1 MAETCYFPLQEDIAM
16 PSLLSRATQIS
27 RKIAVAVILVLQVA
41 SLWVAF
47 HLNSAIVERTDVYAT
62 EASRLASTVI
72 GNRIA
77 SVRQVLGKVAEDI
90 SDKLAQGVPDEEIHR
105 IISEYKQL
113 WNYSEARLLKYEGG
127 IAQNDFSTL
136 AGRERQLIERAATEK
151 RIVMGQSSKETCI
164 TYAVPVLNDKELEGV
179 LLVVRGSEMAEQ
191 LLNIDVFGD
200 TGVTML
206 VDYQSDILV
215 KNWNTDLPHP
225 RDQASFISKDK
236 TLVASVFGPDYRIDK
251 NGLWRFRDPHGHEWL
266 AAQNTTK
273 VFGISILYAAPVNL
287 LMGGLP
293 SLRWQNLLMHLAT
306 FVGTM
311 LLLAD
316 IYILRRLYQR
326 KIRNIELTD
335 PLTGGDNSRSFRN
348 KLRRTLSESK
358 DSYALVSMDINK
370 FKLIN
375 EEYGID
381 KANELLRL
389 IYSVITANL
398 GPGELCA
405 HHTAD
410 TFLLLLRHSDEA
422 GTQER
427 LETLMAEIMRSKH
440 ELGLT
445 HKQGLSAGVY
455 VIDDRTLPDYI
466 MLDHANLAREICKQP
481 PYPSIQFYD
490 ESVQEQ
496 QKRDADIL
504 NSFGQSL
511 ENGDFEVWLQ
521 PKVNIR
527 TNMVS
532 GAEALVRWNHPEL
545 GFLAPGAFLPVLE
558 SSGRVGRL
566 DLWVFR
572 QVCRIL
578 SRWDREGREIVPIA
592 VNLSRTQLAKADFLT
607 DYLNILN
614 EYDVDPHWIE
624 LELTENIFVENEEAI
639 SKLFSTIRSH
649 GLRCAIDDFGTGYS
663 SLSLLRRARI
673 DTVKLDRSFFTE
685 EELSAQS
692 KAVIRSITQLSS
704 ALGLVCVAE
713 GVENQSTLE
722 FLLSTD
728 CSTAQGYFYSKPL
741 KVEAFESYAYSKE
754 KICKI
759 LSTGFVCYLSDSP
772 HHTEALSGSVDKELL
787 SLLPGVGLC
796 VIKKQNHE
804 LLFFNDI
811 MKEMTPHIAEGMLCH
826 ELWTSHCS
834 SCPLMMASRDK
845 ASASTTRSDVFGCSV
860 RLTAREVLWDNS
872 IPAFLVTLIPL
883 SRYDDDDDDDGTRN
897 EDIKRWKKQ
906 AQEDSLTSFLNRTQ
920 FDVEVKEAFSTHEK
934 GTLFIIDLDG
944 FKQVNDT
951 FGHLM
956 GDKVLKNTAK
966 RIRLS
971 FRKDDILSR
980 YGGDEFLVYAPRLAD
995 REIIEQ
1001 RMQTLQGLL
1010 RHPHTLDGVFSAVTA
1025 SIGIATFPADGRD
1038 IKELIASADKALY
1051 EAKRRGKDQYVFFD
1065 ELTYSS

>member
-1 MAETCYFPLQEDIAM
+1 M
-16 PSLLSRATQIS
+16 PPALSRTTQYI
-27 RKIAVAVILVLQVA
+27 RAIVIAVILALQVA

-47 HLNSAIVERTDVYAT
+47 HLNTAIVQRTDTYAT
-62 EASRLASTVI
+62 EAAQLASSVI
-72 GNRIA
+72 NSRITA
-77 SVRQVLGKVAEDI
+77 VRQILSKMAGDLIQKTD
-90 SDKLAQGVPDEEIHR
+90 QRMPDEELAHLIQA
-105 IISEYKQL
+105 YKGL
-113 WNYSEARLLKYEGG
+113 WNYSDMRLLKYEGG
-127 IAQNDFSTL
+127 IAQEDFSSIP
-136 AGRERQLIERAATEK
+136 GKERKLIERAAKEK
-151 RIVMGQSSKETCI
+151 RITMGQSSMEKCI
-164 TYAVPVLNDKELEGV
+164 AYAVPVLNGKELAGV
-179 LLVVRGSEMAEQ
+179 LLVVRGSEQAEQ
-191 LLNIDVFGD
+191 LLNIDVFSHA
-200 TGVTML
+200 GVTLL
-206 VDYQSDILV
+206 VDYQHDILV
-215 KNWNTDLPHP
+215 KNWSTDLPHP
-225 RDQASFISKDK
+225 HDHANFIGKGK
-236 TLVASVFGPDYRIDK
+236 ALVASAFGPDYRIDK
-251 NGLWRFRDPHGHEWL
+251 NGLWRFKDQHGHEWL
-266 AAQNTTK
+266 AAQNTNEEY
-273 VFGISILYAAPVNL
+273 GLSLLYAAPVNL

-306 FVGTM
+306 FTGTI
-311 LLLAD
+311 LLLVD
-316 IYILRRLYQR
+316 IYLLHRFYRR
-326 KIRNIELTD
+326 KILDIELTD
-335 PLTGGDNSRSFRN
+335 RLTGGDNTRNFQN
-348 KLRRTLSESK
+348 KLSRILAESK
-358 DSYALVSMDINK
+358 DGCALVSMDINK

-375 EEYGID
+375 EEYGVD

-389 IYSVITANL
+389 IYSIITANL

-410 TFLLLLRHSDEA
+410 TFLMLLRHSDEA
-422 GTQER
+422 GMQER
-427 LETLMAEIMRSKH
+427 LARLMDEIMKRKH

-445 HKQGLSAGVY
+445 HQQGLSAGVY
-455 VIDDRTLPDYI
+455 VIDDRMLPDYI

-496 QKRDADIL
+496 RRRDADIL

-558 SSGRVGRL
+558 SNGRVGQL

-592 VNLSRTQLAKADFLT
+592 VNLSRTQLTKEDFLT

-639 SKLFSTIRSH
+639 SQLFSTIRSH

-663 SLSLLRRARI
+663 SLSLLRRAKI

-685 EELSAQS
+685 DELSAQS

-713 GVENQSTLE
+713 GVENQATLE

-728 CSTAQGYFYSKPL
+728 CSIAQGYFYSRPL
-741 KVEAFESYAYSKE
+741 KVEAFESYAYSEE
-754 KICKI
+754 KTCKI
-759 LSTGFVCYLSDSP
+759 LSTGFVCYLSDAPRQASS
-772 HHTEALSGSVDKELL
+772 LSSSVDKELL

-796 VIKKQNHE
+796 VVKKQNHE
-804 LLFFNDI
+804 LLFFNDV

-860 RLTAREVLWDNS
+860 RLTAREVLWDSS
-872 IPAFLVTLIPL
+872 IPAFIVTLIPL
-883 SRYDDDDDDDGTRN
+883 SRDDDDDDDGTLN

-906 AQEDSLTSFLNRTQ
+906 AQEDSLTSFLNRNQ
-920 FDVEVKEAFSTHEK
+920 FNVEVKAAFSTHEK

-956 GDKVLKNTAK
+956 GDEVLRNTAK

-971 FRKDDILSR
+971 FRKDDILCR
-980 YGGDEFLVYAPRLAD
+980 YGGDEFIVYTPKLTS

-1025 SIGIATFPADGRD
+1025 SIGIASFPADGAD
-1038 IKELIASADKALY
+1038 LTELFANADTALY
-1051 EAKRRGKDQYVFFD
+1051 EAKHRGKDQYVFFD

>member
-1 MAETCYFPLQEDIAM
+1 MSPA
-16 PSLLSRATQIS
+16 LSRPSQII
-27 RKIAVAVILVLQVA
+27 RAVIIAVILVFQVA

-47 HLNSAIVERTDVYAT
+47 HLNTAIVDRTDTYAT
-62 EASRLASTVI
+62 EAAQLASSVI
-72 GNRIA
+72 EGRITA
-77 SVRQVLGKVAEDI
+77 VRQVLSKIAGDLVEKMD
-90 SDKLAQGVPDEEIHR
+90 QRVPDEELAR
-105 IISEYKQL
+105 LTAYYKSM
-113 WNYSEARLLKYEGG
+113 WNYSDMRLLKYEGG
-127 IAQNDFSTL
+127 IAQDDYSQL
-136 AGRERQLIERAATEK
+136 SLKERNLIDRAVEER
-151 RIVMGQSSKETCI
+151 RIVMGQSSMVKCI
-164 TYAVPVLNDKELEGV
+164 AYAVPVINEKELEGV
-179 LLVVRGSEMAEQ
+179 LLVVRGNEQAEQ
-191 LLNIDVFGD
+191 LLNIDVFSHA
-200 TGVTML
+200 GVTML
-206 VDYQSDILV
+206 VDYQHDILV
-215 KNWNTDLPHP
+215 KNWNTKLQHP
-225 RDQASFISKDK
+225 QDHASFINQNS
-236 TLVASVFGPDYRIDK
+236 TLAASAFGPDYSVDK
-251 NGLWRFRDPHGHEWL
+251 NGLWRFKDPHGHEWI

-273 VFGISILYAAPVNL
+273 EYGLSLIYAAPVNL

-293 SLRWQNLLMHLAT
+293 SLRWQNLFMHLAT
-306 FVGTM
+306 FTGTV
-311 LLLAD
+311 LLLLD
-316 IYILRRLYQR
+316 IYLLHLFYRR
-326 KIRNIELTD
+326 KILDIELKD
-335 PLTGGDNSRSFRN
+335 RLTGGDNTLNFRN
-348 KLRRTLSESK
+348 KMELILAESK
-358 DSYALVSMDINK
+358 DSYALVSLDINK

-375 EEYGID
+375 EEYGVD
-381 KANELLRL
+381 KADELLIL
-389 IYSVITANL
+389 IYNIISSNL
-398 GPGELCA
+398 SSGELCA
-405 HHTAD
+405 HQTAD
-410 TFLLLLRHSDEA
+410 TFLMLLRHSDEA
-422 GTQER
+422 STEER
-427 LETLMAEIMRSKH
+427 LHRLMDEIMRSKH
-440 ELGLT
+440 DLGLT

-455 VIDDRTLPDYI
+455 VIEDRTLSPYI
-466 MLDHANLAREICKQP
+466 MLDHANIAREICKQP

-496 QKRDADIL
+496 QRREADIL
-504 NSFGQSL
+504 NTFGQSL

-558 SSGRVGRL
+558 RNDRVGEL

-578 SRWDREGREIVPIA
+578 ARWDREGRDIVPIA
-592 VNLSRTQLAKADFLT
+592 VNLSRTQLSKADFLT
-607 DYLNILN
+607 EYLNILN

-639 SKLFSTIRSH
+639 SQFFSSIRSH

-663 SLSLLRRARI
+663 SLSLLRRAKI
-673 DTVKLDRSFFTE
+673 DTVKLDRSFFME

-692 KAVIRSITQLSS
+692 KAVIRSITQLAS

-713 GVENQSTLE
+713 GVETQATLE

-728 CSTAQGYFYSKPL
+728 CSIAQGYFYSKPL
-741 KVEAFESYAYSKE
+741 KVEAFESFAYSPE
-754 KICKI
+754 KTCKI

-772 HHTEALSGSVDKELL
+772 RQSAAMSGAVDKELL
-787 SLLPGVGLC
+787 SLLPGVGMC

-804 LLFFNDI
+804 LLFFNDV

-845 ASASTTRSDVFGCSV
+845 VSASTTRSDVFGCSV
-860 RLTAREVLWDNS
+860 RITAREVLWENS

-883 SRYDDDDDDDGTRN
+883 SYDDDGARR
-897 EDIKRWKKQ
+897 EDIKLLKKQ
-906 AQEDSLTSFLNRTQ
+906 AQEDPLTNFLNRAQ
-920 FDVEVKEAFSTHEK
+920 FNVEVTEAISTFER

-956 GDKVLKNTAK
+956 GDEVLKNTAK

-980 YGGDEFLVYAPRLAD
+980 YGGDEFIVYTPKLID
-995 REIIEQ
+995 RDIIEQ

-1025 SIGIATFPADGRD
+1025 SIGIARFPADAGD
-1038 IKELIASADKALY
+1038 LTDLFANADTALY
-1051 EAKRRGKDQYVFFD
+1051 EAKHRGKDQYVFFD
-1065 ELTYSS
+1065 ELTYSN